1 MKGDRWRLGAGLG
14 LGLGCV
20 TPFDALRLLWNLFSS
35 WSICSAP
42 VRGGTHFL
50 CCCKESK
57 QRKQL
62 SNASPNPSSL
72 ALETEWFN
80 RGSVVSGV
88 SPLLACRKGAH
99 LAPQQGVEQQSF
111 IRHGTS
117 CPTTGLP
124 SGELKHAASTN
135 VGCRYS
141 DSDGRW
147 FCLTGERE
155 ARGWMND
162 CWSTSYSGA
171 TRAPCLHANNDET
184 PLTTLPRLDHSE
196 GAVWRRL
203 ASIGGGKLLSLLT
216 FFAAAKKVSPAPD
229 RGRANKPIRIQVQ
242 WKPKNIKRCKHQ
254 TQTQAPAKGQPR

>member
-1 MKGDRWRLGAGLG
+1 MKGDRWRLGVGGVLF
-14 LGLGCV
+14 
-20 TPFDALRLLWNLFSS
+20 TPFDALGLLLNLHSCRF
-35 WSICSAP
+35 IGSAP

-62 SNASPNPSSL
+62 SNASPNTCSL

-88 SPLLACRKGAH
+88 SSLLACRKGAH
-99 LAPQQGVEQQSF
+99 LAPLHGVDQQSF
-111 IRHGTS
+111 IRPGTS
-117 CPTTGLP
+117 CPTTGLL

-135 VGCRYS
+135 EQR
-141 DSDGRW
+141 SDG
-147 FCLTGERE
+147 FLFYLTGERV

-171 TRAPCLHANNDET
+171 TRVPLLHANNEET
-184 PLTTLPRLDHSE
+184 PLTTLPRLDHSDIT
-196 GAVWRRL
+196 VWRRM

-229 RGRANKPIRIQVQ
+229 RGRANKPKTKQV
-242 WKPKNIKRCKHQ
+242 P
-254 TQTQAPAKGQPR
+254 